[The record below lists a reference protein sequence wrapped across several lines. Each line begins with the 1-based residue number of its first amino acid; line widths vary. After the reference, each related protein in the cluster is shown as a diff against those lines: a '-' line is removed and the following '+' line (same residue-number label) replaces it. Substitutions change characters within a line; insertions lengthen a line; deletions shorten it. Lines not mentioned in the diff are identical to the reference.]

1 MAEKSNSR
9 GWKRNLIELKPEKTN
24 PLDAL
29 DVWEEFIALKVRF
42 YASSTQHYVYSV
54 INHDI

>member
-1 MAEKSNSR
+1 MAEKATLVA
-9 GWKRNLIELKPEKTN
+9 GKRNLIELKPEKTT

-29 DVWEEFIALKVRF
+29 DVWEEFIALKVSF
-42 YASSTQHYVYSV
+42 YASSTQHYVCSV